1 MKISNTINLQSSII
15 SQNNRKNTRGM
26 MQPDKNRITES
37 PVRVSISQE
46 GLERSSIQQN
56 GQETYE
62 SMMQRREMLKK
73 TRVMSY
79 GYDLSMKAVE
89 LNDAASENGAKTLS
103 VTDRA
108 NGYISAYASMYDEIV
123 RGYENGT
130 REIYVE
136 DEFGM
141 HRLTKEE
148 ELKALEEAYKREVDD
163 FVTME
168 KANEQAYAIVSQ
180 EMIKIASVSA
190 RSGVAVSE
198 ANDSKAMEQHK
209 VPENLNG
216 KMLSAADIFK
226 QNYAAFN
233 PDTDSLSQILS
244 RVKISGVVAL
254 GAEPPDHLAD
264 DLAAVDVFLQAPVG
278 GLFASGQ
285 RRVAVARFK

>member
-1 MKISNTINLQSSII
+1 MNISSTINLQSPLI
-15 SQNNRKNTRGM
+15 SQNKNKNQKNM
-26 MQPDKNRITES
+26 MQPKMNRITES
-37 PVRVSISQE
+37 PVKVSISNE
-46 GLERSSIQQN
+46 GLERSSSLQQN
-56 GQETYE
+56 KEETYE

-233 PDTDSLSQILS
+233 PDTDSLSQVLS
-244 RVKISGVVAL
+244 RVKIS
-254 GAEPPDHLAD
+254 
-264 DLAAVDVFLQAPVG
+264 
-278 GLFASGQ
+278 
-285 RRVAVARFK
+285 

>member
-1 MKISNTINLQSSII
+1 MNISSTINLQSPLI
-15 SQNNRKNTRGM
+15 SQNQNKNQKNM
-26 MQPDKNRITES
+26 MQPKMNRITES
-37 PVRVSISQE
+37 PVKVSISNE
-46 GLERSSIQQN
+46 GLERSSSLQQN
-56 GQETYE
+56 KEETYE

-89 LNDAASENGAKTLS
+89 FNDAASENGAKTLS

-108 NGYISAYASMYDEIV
+108 NGYISAYASMYHEIAK
-123 RGYENGT
+123 GYENGT

-233 PDTDSLSQILS
+233 PDTDSLSQVLS
-244 RVKISGVVAL
+244 RVKIS
-254 GAEPPDHLAD
+254 
-264 DLAAVDVFLQAPVG
+264 
-278 GLFASGQ
+278 
-285 RRVAVARFK
+285 

>member
-1 MKISNTINLQSSII
+1 
-15 SQNNRKNTRGM
+15 

-233 PDTDSLSQILS
+233 PDTDNLSQVLS
-244 RVKISGVVAL
+244 RVKIS
-254 GAEPPDHLAD
+254 
-264 DLAAVDVFLQAPVG
+264 
-278 GLFASGQ
+278 
-285 RRVAVARFK
+285 

>member
-1 MKISNTINLQSSII
+1 MNISSTINLQSPLI
-15 SQNNRKNTRGM
+15 SQNQNKNQKNM
-26 MQPDKNRITES
+26 MQPKMNRITES
-37 PVRVSISQE
+37 PVKVSISNE
-46 GLERSSIQQN
+46 GLERSSSLQQN
-56 GQETYE
+56 KEETYE

-180 EMIKIASVSA
+180 EMINIASVSA

-233 PDTDSLSQILS
+233 PDTDSLSQVLS
-244 RVKISGVVAL
+244 RVKIS
-254 GAEPPDHLAD
+254 
-264 DLAAVDVFLQAPVG
+264 
-278 GLFASGQ
+278 
-285 RRVAVARFK
+285 

>member
-1 MKISNTINLQSSII
+1 MNISSTINLQSPLI
-15 SQNNRKNTRGM
+15 SQNQNKNQKNM
-26 MQPDKNRITES
+26 MQPKMNRITES
-37 PVRVSISQE
+37 PVKVSISNE
-46 GLERSSIQQN
+46 GLERSSSLQQN
-56 GQETYE
+56 KEETYE

-123 RGYENGT
+123 KGYENGT

-136 DEFGM
+136 DEFGI

-148 ELKALEEAYKREVDD
+148 ELKALDEAYKREVDD
-163 FVTME
+163 FVAME
-168 KANEQAYAIVSQ
+168 KANEQAYAIVT
-180 EMIKIASVSA
+180 EAMKKIASIKS

-198 ANDSKAMEQHK
+198 TDNSKAMEQHK
-209 VPENLNG
+209 VPENLKG
-216 KMLSAADIFK
+216 RMLSAADIFK

-233 PDTDSLSQILS
+233 PDIDNLSQVLS
-244 RVKISGVVAL
+244 RVKIS
-254 GAEPPDHLAD
+254 
-264 DLAAVDVFLQAPVG
+264 
-278 GLFASGQ
+278 
-285 RRVAVARFK
+285 

>member
-190 RSGVAVSE
+190 RSGFAVSE

-233 PDTDSLSQILS
+233 PDTDNLSQVLS
-244 RVKISGVVAL
+244 RVKIS
-254 GAEPPDHLAD
+254 
-264 DLAAVDVFLQAPVG
+264 
-278 GLFASGQ
+278 
-285 RRVAVARFK
+285 

>member
-1 MKISNTINLQSSII
+1 MNISSTINLQSPLI
-15 SQNNRKNTRGM
+15 SQNKNKNQKNM
-26 MQPDKNRITES
+26 MQPKMNRITES
-37 PVRVSISQE
+37 PVKISISNE
-46 GLERSSIQQN
+46 GLERSSSLQQN
-56 GQETYE
+56 KEETYE

-89 LNDAASENGAKTLS
+89 FNDAASENGAKTLS

-123 RGYENGT
+123 KGYENGT

-233 PDTDSLSQILS
+233 PDTDSLSQVLS
-244 RVKISGVVAL
+244 RVKIS
-254 GAEPPDHLAD
+254 
-264 DLAAVDVFLQAPVG
+264 
-278 GLFASGQ
+278 
-285 RRVAVARFK
+285 

>member
-1 MKISNTINLQSSII
+1 MNISSTINLQSPLI
-15 SQNNRKNTRGM
+15 SQNKNKNQKNM
-26 MQPDKNRITES
+26 MQPKMNRITES
-37 PVRVSISQE
+37 PVKISISNE
-46 GLERSSIQQN
+46 GLERSSSLQQN
-56 GQETYE
+56 KEETYE

-89 LNDAASENGAKTLS
+89 LNEAASENGTKALS
-103 VTDRA
+103 VADRA

-216 KMLSAADIFK
+216 KMLNAADIFK

-233 PDTDSLSQILS
+233 PDTDNLSQVLS
-244 RVKISGVVAL
+244 RVKIS
-254 GAEPPDHLAD
+254 
-264 DLAAVDVFLQAPVG
+264 
-278 GLFASGQ
+278 
-285 RRVAVARFK
+285 

>member
-1 MKISNTINLQSSII
+1 MKVANQINNPMLIMSP
-15 SQNNRKNTRGM
+15 NNIKNQKDSAQLNM
-26 MQPDKNRITES
+26 NRITEN
-37 PVRVSISQE
+37 PVKVSISNE
-46 GLERSSIQQN
+46 GLERSSSLQQN
-56 GQETYE
+56 KEETYE
-62 SMMQRREMLKK
+62 SMMQRREILKK

-233 PDTDSLSQILS
+233 PDTDSLSQVLS
-244 RVKISGVVAL
+244 RVKIS
-254 GAEPPDHLAD
+254 
-264 DLAAVDVFLQAPVG
+264 
-278 GLFASGQ
+278 
-285 RRVAVARFK
+285 

>member
-1 MKISNTINLQSSII
+1 MNISSTINLQSPLI
-15 SQNNRKNTRGM
+15 SQNQNKNQKNM
-26 MQPDKNRITES
+26 MQPKMNRITES
-37 PVRVSISQE
+37 PVKVSISNE
-46 GLERSSIQQN
+46 GLERSSSLQQN
-56 GQETYE
+56 KEETYE

-89 LNDAASENGAKTLS
+89 FNDAASENGAKTLS

-233 PDTDSLSQILS
+233 PDTDNLSQVLS
-244 RVKISGVVAL
+244 RVKIS
-254 GAEPPDHLAD
+254 
-264 DLAAVDVFLQAPVG
+264 
-278 GLFASGQ
+278 
-285 RRVAVARFK
+285 

>member
-1 MKISNTINLQSSII
+1 MNISSTINLQSPLI
-15 SQNNRKNTRGM
+15 SQNQNKNQKNM
-26 MQPDKNRITES
+26 MQPKMNRITES
-37 PVRVSISQE
+37 PVKVSISNE
-46 GLERSSIQQN
+46 GLERSSSLQQN
-56 GQETYE
+56 KEETYE

-209 VPENLNG
+209 VPEYLNG

-233 PDTDSLSQILS
+233 PDTDSLSQVLS
-244 RVKISGVVAL
+244 RVKIS
-254 GAEPPDHLAD
+254 
-264 DLAAVDVFLQAPVG
+264 
-278 GLFASGQ
+278 
-285 RRVAVARFK
+285 

>member
-1 MKISNTINLQSSII
+1 MNISSTINLQSPLI
-15 SQNNRKNTRGM
+15 SQNKNKNQKNM
-26 MQPDKNRITES
+26 MQPKMNRITES
-37 PVRVSISQE
+37 TVKVSISNE
-46 GLERSSIQQN
+46 GLERSSSLQQN
-56 GQETYE
+56 KEETYE

-233 PDTDSLSQILS
+233 PDTDSLSQVLS
-244 RVKISGVVAL
+244 RVKIS
-254 GAEPPDHLAD
+254 
-264 DLAAVDVFLQAPVG
+264 
-278 GLFASGQ
+278 
-285 RRVAVARFK
+285 

>member
-1 MKISNTINLQSSII
+1 MNISSTINLQSPLI
-15 SQNNRKNTRGM
+15 SQNKNKNQKNM
-26 MQPDKNRITES
+26 MQPKMNRITES
-37 PVRVSISQE
+37 PVKISISNE
-46 GLERSSIQQN
+46 GLERSSSLQQN
-56 GQETYE
+56 KEETYE

-89 LNDAASENGAKTLS
+89 FNDAASENGAKTLS

-163 FVTME
+163 FVAME
-168 KANEQAYAIVSQ
+168 KANEQAYAIVT
-180 EMIKIASVSA
+180 EAVKKIASIK
-190 RSGVAVSE
+190 SGSGASVSE
-198 ANDSKAMEQHK
+198 TDNSKAMEQHK

-244 RVKISGVVAL
+244 RVKIS
-254 GAEPPDHLAD
+254 
-264 DLAAVDVFLQAPVG
+264 
-278 GLFASGQ
+278 
-285 RRVAVARFK
+285 

>member
-1 MKISNTINLQSSII
+1 MNISSTINLQSPLI
-15 SQNNRKNTRGM
+15 SQNQNKNQKNM
-26 MQPDKNRITES
+26 MQPKMNRITES
-37 PVRVSISQE
+37 PVKVSISNE
-46 GLERSSIQQN
+46 GLERSSSLQQN
-56 GQETYE
+56 KEETYE

-136 DEFGM
+136 DEFGI

-148 ELKALEEAYKREVDD
+148 ELKALDEAYKREVDD
-163 FVTME
+163 FVAME
-168 KANEQAYAIVSQ
+168 KANEQAYAIVT
-180 EMIKIASVSA
+180 EAMKKIASIKS

-198 ANDSKAMEQHK
+198 TDNSKAMEQHK
-209 VPENLNG
+209 VPENLKG
-216 KMLSAADIFK
+216 RMLSAADIFK

-233 PDTDSLSQILS
+233 PDTDSLSQVLS
-244 RVKISGVVAL
+244 RVKIS
-254 GAEPPDHLAD
+254 
-264 DLAAVDVFLQAPVG
+264 
-278 GLFASGQ
+278 
-285 RRVAVARFK
+285 

>member
-1 MKISNTINLQSSII
+1 MNISSTINLQSPLI
-15 SQNNRKNTRGM
+15 SQNKNKNQKNM
-26 MQPDKNRITES
+26 MQPKMNRITES
-37 PVRVSISQE
+37 PVKVSISNE
-46 GLERSSIQQN
+46 GLERSSSLQQN
-56 GQETYE
+56 KEETYE

-89 LNDAASENGAKTLS
+89 FNDAASENGAKTLS

-123 RGYENGT
+123 KGYENGT

-233 PDTDSLSQILS
+233 PDTDSLSQVLS
-244 RVKISGVVAL
+244 RVKLS
-254 GAEPPDHLAD
+254 
-264 DLAAVDVFLQAPVG
+264 
-278 GLFASGQ
+278 
-285 RRVAVARFK
+285 

>member
-1 MKISNTINLQSSII
+1 MNISSTINLQSPLI
-15 SQNNRKNTRGM
+15 SQNKNKNQKNM
-26 MQPDKNRITES
+26 MQPKMNRITES
-37 PVRVSISQE
+37 PVKVSISNE
-46 GLERSSIQQN
+46 GLERSSSLQQN
-56 GQETYE
+56 KEETYE

-89 LNDAASENGAKTLS
+89 LNDAASENGAKTLC

-233 PDTDSLSQILS
+233 PDTDNLSQVLS
-244 RVKISGVVAL
+244 RVKIS
-254 GAEPPDHLAD
+254 
-264 DLAAVDVFLQAPVG
+264 
-278 GLFASGQ
+278 
-285 RRVAVARFK
+285 

>member
-1 MKISNTINLQSSII
+1 MNISSTINLQSPLI
-15 SQNNRKNTRGM
+15 SQNQNKNQKNM
-26 MQPDKNRITES
+26 MQPKMNRITES
-37 PVRVSISQE
+37 PVKVSISNE
-46 GLERSSIQQN
+46 GLERSSSLQQN
-56 GQETYE
+56 KEETYE

-136 DEFGM
+136 DEFGI

-148 ELKALEEAYKREVDD
+148 ELKALDEAYKREVDD
-163 FVTME
+163 FVAME
-168 KANEQAYAIVSQ
+168 KANEQAYAIVT
-180 EMIKIASVSA
+180 EAVKKIASIK
-190 RSGVAVSE
+190 SGSGASVSE
-198 ANDSKAMEQHK
+198 TDNSKAMEQHK
-209 VPENLNG
+209 VPENLKG
-216 KMLSAADIFK
+216 RMLSAADIFK

-244 RVKISGVVAL
+244 RVKIS
-254 GAEPPDHLAD
+254 
-264 DLAAVDVFLQAPVG
+264 
-278 GLFASGQ
+278 
-285 RRVAVARFK
+285 